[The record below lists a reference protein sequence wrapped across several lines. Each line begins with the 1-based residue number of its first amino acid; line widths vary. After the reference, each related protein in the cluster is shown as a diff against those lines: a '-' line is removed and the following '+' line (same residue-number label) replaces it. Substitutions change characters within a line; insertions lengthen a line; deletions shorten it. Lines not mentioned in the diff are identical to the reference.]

1 MKGRM
6 KKIVF
11 IGTYDKTDM
20 LLYVAKILTLMGK
33 KVLLI
38 DTTILKKSRYIVP
51 TMIQEK
57 QYVTTYEDIDVAIGF
72 ENFEAIQKYQQN
84 FGGATEY
91 DFALMDID
99 RAIAYQKFE
108 ITAEDR
114 HFFVTSFDV
123 YNLKRGLQ
131 VLAYIQKDAVVTKV
145 YYTKSMLAEEDEY
158 LNYLAADYQ
167 IKWDESDI
175 VFFPFETVDLN
186 AIYINQRAGRIQMK
200 GLSNTYVDSVLYL
213 TEAITGESSG
223 KIKNAY
229 KLLDA

>member
-1 MKGRM
+1 MKR
-6 KKIVF
+6 IVF
-11 IGTYDKTDM
+11 IGAYDKTDM

-33 KVLLI
+33 KVILI

-57 QYVTTYEDIDVAIGF
+57 QYITTYEDIDVAIGF
-72 ENFEAIQKYQQN
+72 ESFEAIQKYQKD
-84 FGGATEY
+84 FGKVEEY
-91 DFALMDID
+91 DIALVDID

-108 ITAEDR
+108 ITAKDQ

-131 VLAYIQKDAVVTKV
+131 VLAYIQKDAVVTKI

-158 LNYLAADYQ
+158 LNYLAADYK

-200 GLSNTYVDSVLYL
+200 GLSNTYVDSILYL
-213 TEAITGESSG
+213 IEAITGESSG
-223 KIKNAY
+223 KIRNAY
-229 KLLDA
+229 KALDD